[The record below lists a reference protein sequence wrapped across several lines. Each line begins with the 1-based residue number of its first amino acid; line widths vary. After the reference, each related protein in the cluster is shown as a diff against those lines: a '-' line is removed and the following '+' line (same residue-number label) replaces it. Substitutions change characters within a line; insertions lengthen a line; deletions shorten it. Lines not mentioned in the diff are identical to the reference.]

1 MNRASVAAGVPPAV
15 EGGVPPPGILGSW
28 SVSRFG
34 FESWG
39 LSMNLPMQAIARV
52 EPGSLTPALS
62 RGERVSRPA
71 LGDMPEPR
79 PSEPSRIA
87 PANARLALRNPRR
100 RFSFSLREK
109 AGMRAARSTPRAPV
123 HGPSLFTFLLALFL
137 TGCGGSNDD
146 SAGVATPQQAATQ
159 IDEAFTTAE
168 PELQQNIQVAS
179 EALREGKFEQAVVAL
194 QVTRN
199 STNLTLDQGMAVH
212 NSMITLE
219 QHLINAAAN
228 GDANAQRAY
237 DLLKKSKRN

>member
-1 MNRASVAAGVPPAV
+1 MNSIPLFAFLVA
-15 EGGVPPPGILGSW
+15 
-28 SVSRFG
+28 
-34 FESWG
+34 
-39 LSMNLPMQAIARV
+39 
-52 EPGSLTPALS
+52 
-62 RGERVSRPA
+62 
-71 LGDMPEPR
+71 
-79 PSEPSRIA
+79 
-87 PANARLALRNPRR
+87 
-100 RFSFSLREK
+100 
-109 AGMRAARSTPRAPV
+109 
-123 HGPSLFTFLLALFL
+123 LLL

-168 PELQQNIQVAS
+168 PELQQNIHVAS

-228 GDANAQRAY
+228 GDASAQRAY